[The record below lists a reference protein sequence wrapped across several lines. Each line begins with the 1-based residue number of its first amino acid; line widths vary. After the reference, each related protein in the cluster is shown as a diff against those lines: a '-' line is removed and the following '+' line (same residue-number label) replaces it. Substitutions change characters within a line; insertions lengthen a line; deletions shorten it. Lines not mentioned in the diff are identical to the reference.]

1 MYIIFFFKHNASY
14 EVLPLLEF
22 NHVPFRFPR
31 GVRSELGQVDSDAK
45 NRQQQ
50 AEHKDHNDQ
59 TAFLKAKSWTGPRPC
74 VGGGWTHLTGR
85 YRSKRRSVRQG
96 ECPEPVARKNFP
108 KD

>member
-22 NHVPFRFPR
+22 NHVPFRFPC
-31 GVRSELGQVDSDAK
+31 GVRSELGQVDSAAK

-59 TAFLKAKSWTGPRPC
+59 TAFLKAKRWTRRRPV
-74 VGGGWTHLTGR
+74 VGGGWTHLMGR
-85 YRSKRRSVRQG
+85 DASKRRNVRQD
-96 ECPEPVARKNFP
+96 ECPEPVARKKFP
-108 KD
+108 NV